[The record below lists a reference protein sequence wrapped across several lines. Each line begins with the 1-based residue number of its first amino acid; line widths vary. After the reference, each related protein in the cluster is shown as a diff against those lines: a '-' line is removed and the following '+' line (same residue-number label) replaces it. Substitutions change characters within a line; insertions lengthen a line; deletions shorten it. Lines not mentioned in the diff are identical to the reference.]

1 MFDIG
6 FSELVLIFVIGLV
19 VLGPQRLPVAIRTVV
34 SWIRTLRNLANNVQS
49 ELAQELKLQEL
60 QESIKK
66 AEHLNLS
73 ALSPELSKTVEELK
87 ASAQKMQQ
95 QLDQQTQAANNA
107 VSELKSSLEQQ
118 TKVEAQR
125 EEQPITADKAEEQQ
139 VLAADEQ
146 AELAEA
152 DEEKLI
158 LEQHQ
163 DELASYD
170 PLADV
175 PAEKITEPAKKS

>member
-6 FSELVLIFVIGLV
+6 FSELVLIFIVGLV

-34 SWIRTLRNLANNVQS
+34 SWIRTLRGIASNVQN

-73 ALSPELSKTVEELK
+73 ALSPELSKTIEELK
-87 ASAQKMQQ
+87 SSAQKMQNEIKQ
-95 QLDQQTQAANNA
+95 QNSEIAQSVRENLATEPKPANTNEEEILPENDVDKA
-107 VSELKSSLEQQ
+107 VSSELS
-118 TKVEAQR
+118 
-125 EEQPITADKAEEQQ
+125 
-139 VLAADEQ
+139 ADEI

-152 DEEKLI
+152 DEEQLI
-158 LEQHQ
+158 LE
-163 DELASYD
+163 EYD
-170 PLADV
+170 PLAD
-175 PAEKITEPAKKS
+175 PPTTQNEKNNTSAS

>member
-1 MFDIG
+1 M
-6 FSELVLIFVIGLV
+6 
-19 VLGPQRLPVAIRTVV
+19 
-34 SWIRTLRNLANNVQS
+34 
-49 ELAQELKLQEL
+49 
-60 QESIKK
+60 
-66 AEHLNLS
+66 
-73 ALSPELSKTVEELK
+73 
-87 ASAQKMQQ
+87 
-95 QLDQQTQAANNA
+95 
-107 VSELKSSLEQQ
+107 EQQ
-118 TKVEAQR
+118 TKVEAQS
-125 EEQPITADKAEEQQ
+125 EEQLIAADKAEGQQ
-139 VLAADEQ
+139 VLSADEQ